1 MSIIIITDIYVN
13 VRECSLGFYVV
24 TTYFLQRVIKLHFKM
39 TEHYI
44 IHNFWWVLLS
54 NTGQWVNEKLQFR
67 VWNSRTTRVTHSEK
81 PVTLKLH
88 HHSHHQVFDL
98 AAANYAMKHNKGT
111 KVYKLQLKAPTT
123 LTTHLIIIQGLFQ
136 VWLSSRVNRK
146 LFEEE
151 TETVL

>member
-24 TTYFLQRVIKLHFKM
+24 TRVIKLHFKM

-98 AAANYAMKHNKGT
+98 AAANYAMNHNKGT

-146 LFEEE
+146 LFEE